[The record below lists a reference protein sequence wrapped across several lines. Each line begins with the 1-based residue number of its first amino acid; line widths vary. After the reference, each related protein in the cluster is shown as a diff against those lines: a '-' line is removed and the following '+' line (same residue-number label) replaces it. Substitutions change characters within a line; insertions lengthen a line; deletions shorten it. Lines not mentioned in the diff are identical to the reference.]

1 MVDIAALTMLALV
14 ALGVTYAL
22 GVRRGRA
29 LAQTERPMVPIP
41 AREDVHAG
49 RHPRSG

>member
-1 MVDIAALTMLALV
+1 MVDIAALTMVALV

-41 AREDVHAG
+41 AREDFHTG

>member
-1 MVDIAALTMLALV
+1 MVDIAALTIMALV

-41 AREDVHAG
+41 ARENAG
-49 RHPRSG
+49 RPPRSG

>member
-1 MVDIAALTMLALV
+1 MVDVAALTVMALV

-29 LAQTERPMVPIP
+29 LAQAQHPLGAVPHGN
-41 AREDVHAG
+41 DVDAG
-49 RHPRSG
+49 PSRSR

>member
-1 MVDIAALTMLALV
+1 MVDIAALTMMALL

-41 AREDVHAG
+41 AREDAHG
-49 RHPRSG
+49 RRRSTSR

>member
-1 MVDIAALTMLALV
+1 MVDIAALTVMALV

-29 LAQTERPMVPIP
+29 LAQAHHPLTVDSHGDG
-41 AREDVHAG
+41 ADAG
-49 RHPRSG
+49 RRGLR